1 MGKYCHS
8 CKFYNENEK
17 ICTSVK
23 AFSINRDYP
32 TLRSFDSE
40 CVVIKGID
48 LDKLMIPSNFGCI
61 HHEEQEPNYK
71 YDYDENDEDFEE
83 RPNNEDYKYDASEE
97 NDYYDDEDE
106 D

>member
-8 CKFYNENEK
+8 CKFYDEDEK
-17 ICTSVK
+17 ICTNDK
-23 AFSINRDYP
+23 AFSINKDYP

-48 LDKLMIPSNFGCI
+48 LERLMIPSNFGCI
-61 HHEEQEPNYK
+61 HHEEQKPNYK
-71 YDYDENDEDFEE
+71 YDYDEDDDFEDE
-83 RPNNEDYKYDASEE
+83 PEHESYRYNASEE
-97 NDYYDDEDE
+97 NDYYDEEDE